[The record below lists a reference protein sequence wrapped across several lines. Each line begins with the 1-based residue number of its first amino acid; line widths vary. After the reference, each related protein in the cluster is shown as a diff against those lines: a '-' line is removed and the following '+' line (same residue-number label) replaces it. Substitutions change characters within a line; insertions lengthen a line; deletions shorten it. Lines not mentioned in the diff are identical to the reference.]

1 MHQIETQRL
10 RHARDYMSGLQPS
23 TKYPT
28 TYLGLRPRLVC
39 GRAFGP
45 LAPSNQ
51 LLSRNR
57 GSHA

>member
-23 TKYPT
+23 TKHST
-28 TYLGLRPRLVC
+28 AHLGLRPRLVC
-39 GRAFGP
+39 RRALGP
-45 LAPSNQ
+45 LAPSNH
-51 LLSRNR
+51 LLSLNR